1 MSKTSDKAIE
11 QADNLVIW
19 NQVEKTDPAHTKPVT
34 FGRKFTAIDAH
45 YQVQRATEIFGPV
58 GLGWGYTTQ
67 FKECHTEDGE
77 IIQFCDLT
85 FFWKDGDIW
94 GNGPRPAI
102 HDFGPIR
109 GACMLKK
116 KGKAPDTDAGKKAMT
131 DALTK
136 CLSHLGFNADV
147 FLGKFDDNKYVQE
160 LQKDKDKEADAAA
173 KEYEQTRKGFID
185 KVKACSS
192 PEAIDAVLADYKLW
206 IDRLPPAKG
215 VEIRAWAAKQAIG
228 EANGSE

>member
-1 MSKTSDKAIE
+1 MSKSSDAAITRDE
-11 QADNLVIW
+11 NMAIW
-19 NQVEKTDPAHTKPVT
+19 DRVEKTDPAHTKPVT

-58 GLGWGYTTQ
+58 GKGWGYNTE
-67 FKECHTEDGE
+67 FSECHTEDGE

-85 FFWKDGDIW
+85 FWWDEKIY
-94 GNGPRPAI
+94 RL
-102 HDFGPIR
+102 GPIR

-116 KGKAPDTDAGKKAMT
+116 KDKAPDTDAGKKAMT

-147 FLGKFDDNKYVQE
+147 FLGKFDDNKYVNE
-160 LQKDKDKEADAAA
+160 LKKDKDAEADAAH

-185 KVKACSS
+185 KVKACKTGDS
-192 PEAIDAVLADYKLW
+192 IDGVLLDYKLW
-206 IDRLPPAKG
+206 IDRLSPSKG
-215 VEIRAWAAKQAIG
+215 VEIRAWAEKIKG
-228 EANGSE
+228 ELNGS